1 MAIGGKQREQQES
14 NEQEKVVGIFP
25 AKVIAINP
33 TIEQFKSLLDI
44 ELKEDSKQTD
54 YLSEN
59 KDGNTT
65 LRVDVW
71 LEDVTTSN
79 NERPR
84 RIKKSFFLEDKE
96 RENKDGSKKQYINNI
111 GICTWAEDESQFPK
125 WFVNRDYR
133 QAFVGEEKLYGFVR
147 TWLGA
152 LDYKDEY
159 TVLSLEWKKLMKGN
173 VKDLK
178 DQLGGDFCT
187 DIVALA
193 TIKTVEKTNPET
205 SEVEIKEYQSIYD
218 EFLPGYYLKNFK
230 TIDYDNSR
238 TQDLLKAKTSKE
250 LKPVE
255 RFVVNI
261 TGEYGCKEFYS
272 LKPLHTYNSGD
283 NLVSSNEPL
292 SSEDD
297 DY

>member
-1 MAIGGKQREQQES
+1 MSIGGTKKEVKEIED
-14 NEQEKVVGIFP
+14 NKYVGIFT
-25 AKVIAINP
+25 ACVVAINP

-44 ELKEDSKQTD
+44 ELKEDSKATD

-71 LEDVTTSN
+71 LEDVTTSE
-79 NERPR
+79 NEKPR
-84 RIKKSFFLEDKE
+84 RIKKSFFLEDRE

-111 GICTWAEDESQFPK
+111 GICTWAEDESQFPN
-125 WFVNRDYR
+125 WFANRDYR
-133 QAFVGEEKLYGFVR
+133 QAYVGEEKLYGFIR

-152 LDYKDEY
+152 LDYKDVD
-159 TVLSLEWKKLMKGN
+159 TVLSLDWKKLMKGN

-178 DQLGGDFCT
+178 DQLDGEYCT
-187 DIVALA
+187 NVLALA
-193 TIKTVEKTNPET
+193 TIKTVEKTNTET
-205 SEVEIKEYQSIYD
+205 SKVEIKEYQSIYD
-218 EFLPGYYLKNFK
+218 EFLPAYYLKNFK
-230 TIDYDNSR
+230 TIDYNNSR
-238 TQDLLKAKTSKE
+238 TLDLLKSKASKE

-255 RFVVNI
+255 RWVLNL
-261 TGEYGCKEFYS
+261 TGEYGSKEYFS
-272 LKPLHTYNSGD
+272 LKELHIYNPGD

-292 SSEDD
+292 SEEDS